1 MHCNHHLGSAATNVR
16 RPVRERLG
24 LLGGRVG

>member
-1 MHCNHHLGSAATNVR
+1 MHRNYHHGSAGTNVR